1 MASGEPSSA
10 TVVAPAPASVARKIN
25 VKVRYR
31 QYRDER
37 DLDTVMNLVDNEL
50 SEPYSIFTYRY
61 FLHNW
66 PQLAFLAYDGDHCF
80 GTVVCKMDVHRE
92 QMLRGYLAMLVVE
105 KPYRS
110 LGTGTEL
117 VKLTIAEMIKEQCEE
132 VVLEAEVTNS
142 GALTLYQNL
151 GFIRDK
157 RLHRYYLNG
166 VDAFRL
172 KLLLPLT
179 QQRQDEIAAEELKQ
193 LSLRNGTDDT
203 SASSAPSADASKR
216 DQPQNQQ
223 NQEKRHDLDNA
234 RQSSQEFQSDTVN
247 DLLQRLDALQ
257 T

>member
-1 MASGEPSSA
+1 MASGEPASA
-10 TVVAPAPASVARKIN
+10 TVVAPAPAAVARKTN
-25 VKVRYR
+25 VKVRYQ

-37 DLDTVMNLVDNEL
+37 DLDTVMSLVDNEL

-117 VKLTIAEMIKEQCEE
+117 VKLTIGQMIKEQCEE

-179 QQRQDEIAAEELKQ
+179 QKRQDEIAAEELKQ
-193 LSLRNGTDDT
+193 LSLSHGLHGTP
-203 SASSAPSADASKR
+203 SSSAPSADATKHG
-216 DQPQNQQ
+216 QPQNQQ
-223 NQEKRHDLDNA
+223 DQKEQHDLVRA
-234 RQSSQEFQSDTVN
+234 GQTCQESQPNTAH
-247 DLLQRLDALQ
+247 DLLQRYDALR